1 MVHTFL
7 ERHRPVADAENSI
20 DSLHQDR
27 VGTLAQAARQTE
39 CRPLKLFGDSRD
51 TDRGLAE
58 SDLKISTESLR
69 SPVPILAVPVLSLAS
84 NGLILVLVPNLRT
97 IMVCNSNARP
107 DENAQSCL

>member
-1 MVHTFL
+1 VVHAFL
-7 ERHRPVADAENSI
+7 ERYRPVAEAENSI

-27 VGTLAQAARQTE
+27 VGTLVQTARQAE
-39 CRPLKLFGDSRD
+39 CRLLKLFGDSRD

-58 SDLKISTESLR
+58 SGLKISTERLR
-69 SPVPILAVPVLSLAS
+69 SPVPILAVPVFSLAS
-84 NGLILVLVPNLRT
+84 NGLILVPVPKLRT